1 MMLVTLQFPIL
12 LPRDLASQ
20 FLKGGQQLEGKI
32 NLERNKVLSSHAA
45 FRLRLFKY
53 TIPHW
58 REEQK
63 ENEF

>member
-1 MMLVTLQFPIL
+1 MLLVTLQFPIF
-12 LPRDLASQ
+12 LPRDLPSQ

-32 NLERNKVLSSHAA
+32 NLEQNEVLSSRAA